1 MTLRERIADWISGG
15 ALSRALSKA
24 DAAER
29 ERVDI
34 QKSMYRL
41 VQSQGESEKYITTR
55 WHRRTDAFRRIL
67 NEADRDPSRPS
78 IKRIAR
84 IAKEAL
90 E

>member
-15 ALSRALSKA
+15 ALTRSRE
-24 DAAER
+24 AE
-29 ERVDI
+29 
-34 QKSMYRL
+34 
-41 VQSQGESEKYITTR
+41 TR
-55 WHRRTDAFRRIL
+55 WHDTAHSLARDNDVLRSGVSFYRKMFRCV
-67 NEADRDPSRPS
+67 EAEAARDPSRPS